1 MKKQQSRLNYA
12 WRMFG
17 TMVGFGSF
25 GVGGL
30 LMASVASPCIRVM
43 YQDDKKR
50 IIAMQKLIKY
60 SFRTFIETMSAMGVM
75 NYEIHGLEKLQNSR
89 GELVIANHPM
99 LLDVVMLIAFLPQ
112 ANCVVKEALWHNP
125 FLSSP
130 VKNAGYIQNQGSL
143 EFIEQCVERLGEPNA
158 PSLIIFPEG
167 TRTQKGK
174 LLNEFARGTAN
185 IALRA
190 GVPIRPVLIRCT
202 PTTLTKNE
210 KWYHIPKQT
219 FTLRLDV
226 LDEINVNEILP
237 EASSSPKG
245 ARQLTAWLYHFFEQ
259 ELQNEQF
266 NPRNQA
272 NDC

>member
-1 MKKQQSRLNYA
+1 MKTKIGQHINYA

-17 TMVGFGSF
+17 TAVGFGSF

-30 LMASVASPCIRVM
+30 VMAGVASPCIRLM

-50 IIAMQKLIKY
+50 ITAMQKLIKY
-60 SFRTFIETMSAMGVM
+60 SFRAFIELFTMMGVM
-75 NYEIHGLEKLQNSR
+75 RYEINGLDKLANSR
-89 GELVIANHPM
+89 SEIVIANHPT
-99 LLDVVMLIAFLPQ
+99 LLDVVMLIAFMPQ
-112 ANCVVKEALWHNP
+112 ANCVVKEELWKNP

-143 EFIEQCVERLGEPNA
+143 DFVEQCVKRLQEPNA

-167 TRTQKGK
+167 TRTKKGE

-190 GVPIRPVLIRCT
+190 GVSIRPVLIRCT

-210 KWYHIPKQT
+210 KWYSIPKRAFVLQ
-219 FTLRLDV
+219 LDV
-226 LDEINVNEILP
+226 LDKIDIDKVLP
-237 EASSSPKG
+237 NIEPTPKG
-245 ARQLTAWLYHFFEQ
+245 ARQMTAWLYHFFEQ
-259 ELQNEQF
+259 ELSK
-266 NPRNQA
+266 
-272 NDC
+272 